1 MSSREGQQDL
11 KRQIAA
17 LRRELSDLKAKVK
30 RMEDDLV
37 PVRKLASQE
46 NNLPDSY
53 TGFKR
58 WMERH
63 GIPLRTKTG
72 HPKEKGSKEA
82 SYVSLKEVRAEEA
95 DTTRAVR

>member
-1 MSSREGQQDL
+1 MPSQDRQKDL
-11 KRQIAA
+11 KGQVAA
-17 LRRELSDLKAKVK
+17 LRRELSDLKAKVE

-46 NNLPDSY
+46 NSLPDSY
-53 TGFKR
+53 TGLKR

-63 GIPLRTKTG
+63 SIPLRTKTG
-72 HPKEKGSKEA
+72 HPKPQGSKEA

>member
-1 MSSREGQQDL
+1 MSSQERQKDL
-11 KRQIAA
+11 KRQVAA
-17 LRRELSDLKAKVK
+17 LRRELSDLKAKVE

-37 PVRKLASQE
+37 PVRKLASQK
-46 NNLPDSY
+46 NSLPDSY

-82 SYVSLKEVRAEEA
+82 SYVSLKEVCAEEA

>member
-1 MSSREGQQDL
+1 MSSQERQKDL
-11 KRQIAA
+11 KRQVAA
-17 LRRELSDLKAKVK
+17 LRRELSDLKAKVE
-30 RMEDDLV
+30 RMESDLV

-72 HPKEKGSKEA
+72 HPKPKGSKEA